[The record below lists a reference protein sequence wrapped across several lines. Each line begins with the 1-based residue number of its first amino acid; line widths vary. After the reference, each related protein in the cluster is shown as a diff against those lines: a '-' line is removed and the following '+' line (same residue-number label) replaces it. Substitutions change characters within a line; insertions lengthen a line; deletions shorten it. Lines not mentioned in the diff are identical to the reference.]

1 MARRWRAGAPTAESG
16 TLTNSWL
23 PVRWPVRS
31 AASILPLMYTTCLFC
46 HSGLGSNEEIEAF
59 PIGRR
64 LAFDAAR
71 GRLWVVC
78 RRCERWNLTPL
89 EERWEA
95 IEECERRFRGTR
107 LRASTDNI
115 GLARLASGM
124 ELVRI
129 GPALL
134 PEIAAWRYGAR
145 MSDERARLLPTLM
158 GTGVGALARGAAG
171 LLARGVVRAGL
182 SESAELRA
190 RTLGRTDAVLART
203 HDTEGRTIVVRYRHL
218 GAARLHR
225 PERDRPWRLIVEH
238 DEGVG
243 VVADGAGLHTAG
255 KLLATLNA
263 GAATAWDVDRAI
275 ARLDHAAD
283 PDGYFARVVALA
295 LRTSWGRFPDAS
307 GAAPPS
313 GSVAERL
320 ALHLASRSFWGRGG
334 TGSEEETAL
343 HRFPV
348 VDRLALE
355 MAANEDFERR
365 ALAGELELLRQAWRA
380 AEEIAAIADRLP
392 DAPDERWAPAGRSG
406 A

>member
-1 MARRWRAGAPTAESG
+1 
-16 TLTNSWL
+16 
-23 PVRWPVRS
+23 
-31 AASILPLMYTTCLFC
+31 MYSSCLFC
-46 HSGLGSNEEIEAF
+46 HADLGANDEIESF
-59 PIGRR
+59 PVGRR
-64 LAFDAAR
+64 IAYDAAR

-78 RRCERWNLTPL
+78 TRCSRWNLTPL

-115 GLARLASGM
+115 GLARLAGGL

-134 PEIAAWRYGAR
+134 PEIAAWRYGTR
-145 MSDERARLLPTLM
+145 LSEIRTRALAALVGR
-158 GTGVGALARGAAG
+158 GVGIVARQTAGLIARGA
-171 LLARGVVRAGL
+171 VRAGL
-182 SESAELRA
+182 AENAELRA
-190 RTLGRTDAVLART
+190 RTLGRADSVLART
-203 HDTEGRTIVVRYRHL
+203 QDARGRSLVIRYRHL

-225 PERDRPWRLIVEH
+225 PERAMPWRLVVDH
-238 DEGVG
+238 DEGTD

-263 GAATAWDVDRAI
+263 GAASAWDVEQAI

-295 LRTSWGRFPDAS
+295 LRTSWGRFPDATS
-307 GAAPPS
+307 STAP
-313 GSVAERL
+313 VDATMAERL
-320 ALHLASRSFWGRGG
+320 ALQLASRSFWGRGG

-343 HRFPV
+343 HRLPT

-365 ALAGELELLRQAWRA
+365 ALEGELELLRDAWIA

-392 DAPDERWAPAGRSG
+392 ESSTPRSSLPRG
-406 A
+406 WSLGTEA